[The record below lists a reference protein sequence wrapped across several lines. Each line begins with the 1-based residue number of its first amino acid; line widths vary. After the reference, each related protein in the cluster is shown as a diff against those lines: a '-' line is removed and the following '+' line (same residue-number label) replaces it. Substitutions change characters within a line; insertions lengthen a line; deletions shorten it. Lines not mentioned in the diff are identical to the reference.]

1 MTRLIEVLISLAI
14 VAALFVIVGFM
25 LPSHRHIEQ
34 SVETNRKM
42 TIVYDTLNSF
52 ARFGQWNVLPLHDPA
67 MDIKVSGPK
76 SGPGAQYDYSSNERS
91 VGSGSWKLVDSV
103 PGKSV
108 TFDVTNKEPGT
119 NKVTTFTLEP
129 TGRGAVKRNVRIT
142 QSYDVDYGMNLF
154 GRYAGMYVA
163 AGMGESMKMS
173 LGRLSNMLAAVPN
186 YDYTELS
193 KGDPS
198 RAPSFY
204 DRPAANLLLVSAA
217 VERNN
222 DVVERTMKNNMQ
234 WIEKVMKANDLVAD
248 GPLRVITNEFG
259 SDTYAFDIAMPVRK
273 KDGASDSKKDE
284 KDSKDAKDAVADKAD
299 EADADKVADTDEEP
313 APAGKLSVKLEGPV
327 EHVYEEPAKVA
338 VTPFTGHMAGLPKVR
353 DALRAWV
360 LTQGMETAGR
370 PYESWDAG
378 IEKGF
383 IDEGEFKVY
392 WMLR

>member
-52 ARFGQWNVLPLHDPA
+52 ARFQQWNVLPLRDPA
-67 MDIKVSGPK
+67 MDIKISGPK
-76 SGPGAQYDYSSNERS
+76 SGPGAQLDFSSKERS

-108 TFDVTNKEPGT
+108 TYEITNKEPGT
-119 NKVTTFTLEP
+119 NKVSTFKLEP
-129 TGRGAVKRNVRIT
+129 TGRGSVKRNVRIT
-142 QSYDVDYGMNLF
+142 QTYDVDYGMNLF
-154 GRYAGMYVA
+154 GRYAGLYVSS
-163 AGMGESMKMS
+163 GMGDSMKMS
-173 LGRLSNMLAAVPN
+173 LGRLSNLLAAVPN
-186 YDYTELS
+186 FDYTELS
-193 KGDPS
+193 KDDPS
-198 RAPSFY
+198 KAPSVVE
-204 DRPAANLLLVSAA
+204 RPAANLLLVSTA

-234 WIEKVMKANDLVAD
+234 WIEKVMKANNLEAD
-248 GPLRVITNEFG
+248 GPVRVITNEFG
-259 SDTYAFDIAMPVRK
+259 SDTYSFDLAQPVRK
-273 KDGASDSKKDE
+273 KSGAADAKP
-284 KDSKDAKDAVADKAD
+284 DAKDTAATSV
-299 EADADKVADTDEEP
+299 EETEADKVADADQAP
-313 APAGKLSVKLEGPV
+313 APAGKLSIKLEGPV
-327 EHVYEEPAKVA
+327 EHVYEESARVA
-338 VTPFTGHMAGLPKVR
+338 VVPFSGHMANLPKVR

-370 PYESWDAG
+370 PYEAWDAG
-378 IEKGF
+378 IENGF
-383 IDEGEFKVY
+383 IDKGEFRVY